1 MSQAARVV
9 TIHQPNYAPW
19 TGFFDKLAQADVFVL
34 LDTVPFTKG
43 GYQNR
48 VKVLG
53 ANGPQW
59 LTVPVLTKGLMGQP
73 TNQVQVDDLK
83 GWRQTHLKTLRTLY
97 GRAPH
102 ATEMLAVAEEAYA
115 TPSGLLSQI
124 CASLIR
130 RVVAGYGFGTELVFA
145 SDLGVSGSSS
155 QLLADIVTA
164 CGGER
169 YLSGPSGRDY
179 LDERVFAE
187 AGIGVDY
194 HSFTPVPYPQGRDG
208 FVGGLSILDAI
219 AHLGWDRAWRS

>member
-53 ANGPQW
+53 PNGPQW

-73 TNQVQVDDLK
+73 TSQVQVDDLK
-83 GWRQTHLKTLRTLY
+83 SWRQTHLKTLRTLY

-102 ATEMLAVAEEAYA
+102 ATEMLAVAEDAYA
-115 TPSGLLSQI
+115 TPGDLLSPL
-124 CASLIR
+124 CVRLIR
-130 RVVAGYGFGTELVFA
+130 RVVAGYGFGTELVLA

-219 AHLGWDRAWRS
+219 AHLGWDEAWRS